1 LPGLRKQ
8 RKGFDTAKKA
18 TRESQYVKKEK
29 KKKKGKEEKKE
40 NERKVKKARLPGLQ
54 IIIPN
59 FHGSATGL
67 INCLLHA
74 PLGWLVQKFTG
85 ILSSILL
92 SHVQCYSIK
101 MFLAKRISKG
111 TMKF

>member
-1 LPGLRKQ
+1 MGLKC
-8 RKGFDTAKKA
+8 KK
-18 TRESQYVKKEK
+18 KKK